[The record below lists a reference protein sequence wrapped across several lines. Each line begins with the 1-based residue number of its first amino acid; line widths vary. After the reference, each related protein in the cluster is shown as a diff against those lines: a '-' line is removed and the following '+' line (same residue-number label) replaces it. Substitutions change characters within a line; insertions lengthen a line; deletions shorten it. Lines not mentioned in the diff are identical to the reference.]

1 MKNFVLI
8 LASFFMPFCISAN
21 NQRNFNAEFEVFQE
35 NYAKIYANE
44 TERLVRF
51 LNFQHNLKKIE
62 DFNSKNNHSWT
73 KSLNQF
79 ADLSE
84 AEWKGRLNGY
94 INTNKPNG
102 RKVEA
107 KNPINLKVCI
117 VHLYWITRPTRY
129 RKVVGCIIQKRF

>member
-1 MKNFVLI
+1 MLICTTSEWRKAGDYSTMKTFGFI
-8 LASFFMPFCISAN
+8 LALALCISAY
-21 NQRNFNAEFEVFQE
+21 QRNFNAEFEVFQE

-94 INTNKPNG
+94 INTN
-102 RKVEA
+102 R
-107 KNPINLKVCI
+107 
-117 VHLYWITRPTRY
+117 
-129 RKVVGCIIQKRF
+129 

>member
-44 TERLVRF
+44 TKRLVRF

-117 VHLYWITRPTRY
+117 LYVQYIS
-129 RKVVGCIIQKRF
+129 I

>member
-1 MKNFVLI
+1 MKNFIFI
-8 LASFFMPFCISAN
+8 LASFLVICISAN
-21 NQRNFNAEFEVFQE
+21 NERNFNVVFEAFQE
-35 NYAKIYANE
+35 HYSKIYANE
-44 TERLVRF
+44 IERLIRF

-84 AEWKGRLNGY
+84 VEWKRRLNGY
-94 INTNKPNG
+94 INTHKPNG

-107 KNPINLKVCI
+107 KKSINLKVCI
-117 VHLYWITRPTRY
+117 VHLFWITRPTRY
-129 RKVVGCIIQKRF
+129 